1 MGVTWTAHY
10 WIGVSFV
17 LLVISVMVSELQIIG
32 PHFIHWPNWKSKVV
46 LHLVQLQFENRQL
59 LFIFITYDTG
69 HYKGDIG
76 NSRLYC
82 IVGSWLPQICI
93 NDKSN
98 AIFSVS
104 EKGHTLMDLSG
115 QFSWISAAASTEL
128 EIQVGNTLR
137 GILANLL
144 KLYIHINFAT
154 FSCSSLFSFY
164 YQPKELTRSIHSLKK
179 IFVKVPKC
187 FFLLIYCGTIP
198 FDLTQL

>member
-1 MGVTWTAHY
+1 MGSDEMGVTWTAHY

-46 LHLVQLQFENRQL
+46 LQLVDLQFENRQL
-59 LFIFITYDTG
+59 LFIFITYNTG

-104 EKGHTLMDLSG
+104 EKGHFNGFVWPILLDLG
-115 QFSWISAAASTEL
+115 CCINR
-128 EIQVGNTLR
+128 VGNPSWQHLAGDSSQLTKTLHV
-137 GILANLL
+137 
-144 KLYIHINFAT
+144 YI
-154 FSCSSLFSFY
+154 
-164 YQPKELTRSIHSLKK
+164 
-179 IFVKVPKC
+179 
-187 FFLLIYCGTIP
+187 
-198 FDLTQL
+198 